1 MTAIASALDLEG
13 IVGDADFAALE
24 ALLGEAPD
32 QRARDACR
40 ALNATVTARIEVQ
53 FRADLDAERAVRA
66 RAWAISRQLTLLWQ
80 LFGLDRS
87 PHTLAAV
94 GGFGRGDLHPY
105 SDIDIAVILGAPLRD
120 DERERLERWVTFL
133 WDIGLEIGNSVRT
146 VEQCREEAARDVTV
160 VTNLMEARLLAGPT
174 QPFEDML
181 AVTGPDDLWPAE
193 SFFSAKLAEQQ
204 ARYRKFDEAFGQLE
218 PNVKEGPG
226 GLRDI
231 QVISWVANRHFR
243 AAGLSGLLTH
253 GFLSDEEYA
262 ALQQGRRFLW
272 QVRCALH
279 FSAHRREDRL
289 VFDHQRSV
297 AAMLGYSGEGNRGV
311 EQFMHHFYRTVR
323 ELASLNDMLLELFRD
338 ATLSREHDQA
348 VQPLGRRFQ
357 IRNSYIEARDEH
369 VFRRNPQALLEVFL
383 LMQQHPE
390 IEGVRASTI
399 RLIRQHLHLI
409 DDNFRADIRSR
420 SLFSEIIRQPRRI
433 GHELERMHRYGVLAA
448 YLPTFAR
455 VTGRMQ
461 FDLFHIYTVDQ
472 HTLRLVRN
480 LRRFS
485 NPSDK
490 DVLPPHCREAV
501 ARVPKLEILY
511 VAGLFHDI
519 AKGRDGDHSDLGAD
533 DAVQFCREHGFS
545 NYDTHL
551 VAWLVRNHLLMSA
564 TAQRKDIYDPS
575 VVADFARKVGDLVH
589 LDYLYLLTVAD
600 IRATNPELWTHWKA
614 SLLGELFSATRRH
627 LRSGDEAPLALA
639 ERLQAVREEARD
651 FLTRRQ
657 THIPVGRLERFW
669 GGLAPEY
676 FLRHRPEEIA
686 WQAEVVL
693 DADPADAPLVAVR
706 DVPERG
712 CTAVFVYCT
721 DMDNLFAVTTA
732 ALDRLRLDIQDARII
747 TTAAGYSMD
756 TYMVLEA
763 DTGAAVDGEQ
773 RRAEIQQRLRR
784 ALLAGGSPPATAPLA
799 NLRKQRLFNFTP
811 VVQFAR
817 DDKRSRTVME
827 VIAVDRP
834 GLLSEIGSAME
845 QCGVSL
851 VDARIAT
858 FGERAEDYFYITD
871 RRRRPFSDAAAQER
885 LRSLIVTALT

>member
-1 MTAIASALDLEG
+1 MTTIASPLDLDG
-13 IVGDADFAALE
+13 IVGDADFAPLE
-24 ALLGEAPD
+24 ALLGEPPD
-32 QRARDACR
+32 QRLRDACR
-40 ALNATVTARIEVQ
+40 TLNAAVTARLEEQ
-53 FRADLDAERAVRA
+53 FRADLDAERTVRA
-66 RAWAISRQLTLLWQ
+66 HAWAISRQLSVLWQ
-80 LFGLDRS
+80 LFGLHHS
-87 PHTLAAV
+87 PHALAAV

-105 SDIDIAVILGAPLRD
+105 SDVDIAVILGAPLRE
-120 DERERLERWVTFL
+120 DERQRLERWVTFL
-133 WDIGLEIGNSVRT
+133 WDIGLEIGHSVRT

-160 VTNLMEARLLAGPT
+160 VTNLMEARLLAGPA

-193 SFFSAKLAEQQ
+193 DFFNAKLAEQQ
-204 ARYRKFDEAFGQLE
+204 ARYRKFDEVFGQLE

-279 FSAHRREDRL
+279 FTAHRREDRL

-311 EQFMHHFYRTVR
+311 EEFMRHFYRTVR

-338 ATLSREHDQA
+338 ATLSHQHGDA

-357 IRNSYIEARDEH
+357 IRNGYIEARDEH
-369 VFRRNPQALLEVFL
+369 VFRRSPQAMLEVFL

-390 IEGVRASTI
+390 VEGVRASTI
-399 RLIRQHLHLI
+399 RLIRQHLYLI

-485 NPSDK
+485 NPGDK

-533 DAVQFCREHGFS
+533 DAVQFCRDHGFS

-564 TAQRKDIYDPS
+564 TAQRKDIYDPG

-639 ERLQAVREEARD
+639 ERLEAVREEARD
-651 FLTRRQ
+651 ALTRRQ
-657 THIPVGRLERFW
+657 RHIPAGKLERFW
-669 GGLAPEY
+669 GSLAPEY

-693 DADPADAPLVAVR
+693 DAETADAPLVAVR

-756 TYMVLEA
+756 TYIVLEA
-763 DTGAAVDGEQ
+763 DTGTAVDGEQ

-784 ALLAGGSPPATAPLA
+784 ALLAGGSPPASTPLG
-799 NLRKQRLFNFTP
+799 NLRKHQPFNFTP
-811 VVQFAR
+811 IVQFAR

-827 VIAVDRP
+827 VVAVDRP

>member
-1 MTAIASALDLEG
+1 MTAIASAQDLDG
-13 IVGDADFAALE
+13 VMDDADFAPLE
-24 ALLGEAPD
+24 TLLDEPPD
-32 QRARDACR
+32 QRARDAWR
-40 ALNATVTARIEVQ
+40 GLNNTLAARLAAQ
-53 FRADLDAERAVRA
+53 FHADLDAERSVRV
-66 RAWAISRQLTLLWQ
+66 RAWAISRELVLSWR

-94 GGFGRGDLHPY
+94 GGFGRGDLHPC
-105 SDIDIAVILGAPLRD
+105 SDVDIAVILAAPLSEE
-120 DERERLERWVTFL
+120 ERGRLEQWVTFL

-160 VTNLMEARLLAGPT
+160 ATNLMEARLLAGPT
-174 QPFEDML
+174 QPFDAMC
-181 AVTGPDDLWPAE
+181 AATGPDQIWPAD
-193 SFFSAKLAEQQ
+193 SFFSAKLAEQR
-204 ARYRKFDEAFGQLE
+204 ARYRKYDDAFGQLE

-253 GFLSDEEYA
+253 GFLSEDEYD
-262 ALQQGRRFLW
+262 ALQAGRRFLW

-279 FSAHRREDRL
+279 FAARRREDRL
-289 VFDHQRSV
+289 LFDHQRSV
-297 AAMLGYSGEGNRGV
+297 AAMLGFDGEGNRGV
-311 EQFMHHFYRTVR
+311 EDFMRHFYRTVH
-323 ELASLNDMLLELFRD
+323 ELASLNDMLLALFRD
-338 ATLSREHDQA
+338 ATLDPAQEQPA
-348 VQPLGRRFQ
+348 QPLGRRFVL
-357 IRNSYIEARDEH
+357 RNGYIEARDAQ
-369 VFRRNPQALLEVFL
+369 VFRRNPRALLEVFL

-399 RLIRQHLHLI
+399 RLIRQHLPLI
-409 DDNFRADIRSR
+409 DARFRADIRSR
-420 SLFSEIIRQPRRI
+420 SLFLEIIRQPRRI

-448 YLPTFAR
+448 YLPVFAR
-455 VTGRMQ
+455 VTGLMQ
-461 FDLFHIYTVDQ
+461 FDLFHVYTVDE
-472 HTLRLVRN
+472 HSLRLVRN

-485 NPSDK
+485 HPADK
-490 DVLPPHCREAV
+490 DALPPHCSEAV

-519 AKGRDGDHSDLGAD
+519 AKGRQGDHSDLGAD
-533 DAVQFCREHGFS
+533 DAVQFCRDHGFS

-564 TAQRKDIYDPS
+564 TAQRKDIYDPA

-600 IRATNPELWTHWKA
+600 IRATNPALWTPWKA

-639 ERLQAVREEARD
+639 ERLEAVRLEARAC
-651 FLTRRQ
+651 LAQRQ
-657 THIPVGRLERFW
+657 THIASGKLERFW
-669 GGLAPEY
+669 SALAPEY

-686 WQAEVVL
+686 WQAEIVT
-693 DADPADAPLVAVR
+693 DAEPADAPLVAVR

-712 CTAVFVYCT
+712 CTAVFVYCA
-721 DMDNLFAVTTA
+721 DMDNLFAITTA
-732 ALDRLRLDIQDARII
+732 ALDRMRLDIQDARII
-747 TTAAGYSMD
+747 TTDAGYSID

-763 DTGAAVDGEQ
+763 DGGSAVDGAD
-773 RRAEIQQRLRR
+773 RRAEIAERVRR
-784 ALLAGGSPPATAPLA
+784 ALIARECPPASTPLVS
-799 NLRKQRLFNFTP
+799 LRKHRHFNFKP
-811 VVQFAR
+811 SVQFTR

-834 GLLSEIGSAME
+834 GLLSDIGSAMDK
-845 QCGVSL
+845 CGVSL

-871 RRRRPFSDAAAQER
+871 RRLRPFSDAAAQER
-885 LRSLIVTALT
+885 LRSLIVSALS

>member
-1 MTAIASALDLEG
+1 MTAVASAEDL
-13 IVGDADFAALE
+13 VGVIGEADFAPLE
-24 ALLGEAPD
+24 ALLGAPPD

-40 ALNATVTARIEVQ
+40 TLHAILIERLDAN
-53 FRADLDAERAVRA
+53 FRSVLDAERTVRV
-66 RAWAISRQLTLLWQ
+66 RAWAMSRELAWSWQ
-80 LFGLDRS
+80 LFALDRS
-87 PHTLAAV
+87 AHSLAAV
-94 GGFGRGDLHPY
+94 GGFGRGDLHPF
-105 SDIDIAVILGAPLRD
+105 SDIDIAVILGGPLSD
-120 DERERLERWVTFL
+120 DERGRLEQWVTFL

-146 VEQCREEAARDVTV
+146 VEQCREEAARDVTIA
-160 VTNLMEARLLAGPT
+160 TNLMEARLLAGPRE
-174 QPFEDML
+174 PFAAMM
-181 AVTGPDDLWPAE
+181 AATSPDHLWPAE

-204 ARYRKFDEAFGQLE
+204 ARYRKFDDAFGQLE

-243 AAGLSGLLTH
+243 AAGLSGLSTH
-253 GFLSDEEYA
+253 GFLSAEEYA
-262 ALQQGRRFLW
+262 ALQEGRRFLW

-279 FSAHRREDRL
+279 FTARRREDRL
-289 VFDHQRSV
+289 LFDHQRSV

-311 EQFMHHFYRTVR
+311 EAFMRHFYRTVH
-323 ELASLNDMLLELFRD
+323 ELASLNDMLLELFRE
-338 ATLSREHDQA
+338 ATLSREHDQPM
-348 VQPLGRRFQ
+348 QPLGRRFQ
-357 IRNSYIEARDEH
+357 LRNGYIEARDPH

-390 IEGVRASTI
+390 VQGVRASTI
-399 RLIRQHLHLI
+399 RLIRESLHLI
-409 DDNFRADIRSR
+409 DDRFRADIRSR
-420 SLFSEIIRQPRRI
+420 SLFLEIIRQPRRI

-448 YLPTFAR
+448 YLPAFAR
-455 VTGRMQ
+455 VTGLMQ
-461 FDLFHIYTVDQ
+461 FDLFHVYTVDE

-485 NPSDK
+485 HPSDK
-490 DVLPPHCREAV
+490 DTLPPHCREAV
-501 ARVPKLEILY
+501 ARVPKLEVLY

-519 AKGRDGDHSDLGAD
+519 AKGRAGDHSDLGAD
-533 DAVQFCREHGFS
+533 DAVQFCRDHGFS

-575 VVADFARKVGDLVH
+575 VIADFARKVGDLVH

-627 LRSGDEAPLALA
+627 LRSGDEAPLALT
-639 ERLQAVREEARD
+639 ERLEAVRQEARAC
-651 FLTRRQ
+651 LVQRQ
-657 THIPVGRLERFW
+657 THIPTGRLERFW
-669 GGLAPEY
+669 AGLAPEY

-686 WQAEVVL
+686 WQAEVVT
-693 DADPADAPLVAVR
+693 DAAADAPLVAVR

-712 CTAVFVYCT
+712 CTAVFVYCA
-721 DMDNLFAVTTA
+721 DMDNLFALTTA

-747 TTAAGYSMD
+747 TTEGGFSMD

-763 DTGAAVDGEQ
+763 DTGTAVDTDE
-773 RRAEIQQRLRR
+773 RRHEIQERVRR
-784 ALLAGGSPPATAPLA
+784 ALLAGGTAPAIAPLGRM
-799 NLRKQRLFNFTP
+799 RKHRHFSFTP
-811 VVQFAR
+811 SVQFAR

-845 QCGVSL
+845 QCGVNL
-851 VDARIAT
+851 IDARIAT

-871 RRRRPFSDAAAQER
+871 RRRRPFSDAAAQEH
-885 LRSLIVTALT
+885 LRHLIVAALT

>member
-1 MTAIASALDLEG
+1 MTAVASAMDLDG
-13 IVGDADFAALE
+13 IVGDADFAPLE
-24 ALLGEAPD
+24 ALLGDTSE

-40 ALNATVTARIEVQ
+40 TLNTTLTARLDAS
-53 FRADLDAERAVRA
+53 FRTHLDAERVVRA
-66 RAWAISRQLTLLWQ
+66 RAWAMSREMVLTWR

-87 PHTLAAV
+87 AHALAAV
-94 GGFGRGDLHPY
+94 GGFGRGDLHPC
-105 SDIDIAVILGAPLRD
+105 SDIDIAVILSAPLSAE
-120 DERERLERWVTFL
+120 ERERLERWVTFL
-133 WDIGLEIGNSVRT
+133 WDVGLEIGNSVRSI
-146 VEQCREEAARDVTV
+146 EQCREEAARDVTV
-160 VTNLMEARLLAGPT
+160 VTNLMEARLLAGPA
-174 QPFEDML
+174 QVFDAMM
-181 AVTGPDDLWPAE
+181 AVTGPDQLWPAE
-193 SFFSAKLAEQQ
+193 NFFSAKLAEQQ
-204 ARYRKFDEAFGQLE
+204 ARYRKFDDAFGQLE

-231 QVISWVANRHFR
+231 QIISWVANRHFR

-253 GFLSDEEYA
+253 GFLSEEEYA

-279 FSAHRREDRL
+279 FTARRREDRL
-289 VFDHQRSV
+289 LFDHQRSV

-311 EQFMHHFYRTVR
+311 EEFMRHFYRTVH

-338 ATLSREHDQA
+338 ATLRSEQA
-348 VQPLGRRFQ
+348 QLAQPLGRRFQ
-357 IRNSYIEARDEH
+357 IRNGYIEARDAQ

-390 IEGVRASTI
+390 VEGVRASTI
-399 RLIRQHLHLI
+399 RLIRQNLHLI
-409 DDNFRADIRSR
+409 DDKFRADIRSR
-420 SLFSEIIRQPRRI
+420 SLFLEIIRQPRGI

-448 YLPTFAR
+448 YLPVFAR
-455 VTGRMQ
+455 VTGLMQ
-461 FDLFHIYTVDQ
+461 FDLFHVYTVDE

-485 NPSDK
+485 RPADQ
-490 DVLPPHCREAV
+490 DTLPPHCREAV

-511 VAGLFHDI
+511 VAGMFHDI
-519 AKGRDGDHSDLGAD
+519 AKGREGDHSDLGAD
-533 DAVQFCREHGFS
+533 DAVQFCRDHGFS

-551 VAWLVRNHLLMSA
+551 VAWLVRNHLMMSA
-564 TAQRKDIYDPS
+564 TAQRKDIYDAA

-600 IRATNPELWTHWKA
+600 IRATNPEMWTPWKA
-614 SLLGELFSATRRH
+614 SLFGELFSATRRH
-627 LRSGDEAPLALA
+627 LRSGDEAPLALE
-639 ERLQAVREEARD
+639 ERLEAVRHEARTC
-651 FLTRRQ
+651 LVQRQ
-657 THIPVGRLERFW
+657 THIPAGRLERFW
-669 GGLAPEY
+669 CDLAPDY

-686 WQAEVVL
+686 WHAEVVT
-693 DADPADAPLVAVR
+693 DAEPEDAPLVAVR
-706 DVPERG
+706 DLPQRG
-712 CTAVFVYCT
+712 CTAVFVYCA
-721 DMDNLFAVTTA
+721 DMDNLFAITTA

-747 TTAAGYSMD
+747 TTDAGYSID

-763 DTGAAVDGEQ
+763 DSGTAVDGAE
-773 RRAEIQQRLRR
+773 RRDEIQERVRR
-784 ALLAGGSPPATAPLA
+784 ALIARSSPPASAPLVS
-799 NLRKQRLFNFTP
+799 LRKLRHFNFKP

-817 DDKRSRTVME
+817 DDKRGRTVME

-834 GLLSEIGSAME
+834 GLLSEIGGAMD

-885 LRSLIVTALT
+885 LRDLIVAALT